1 MVSGYE
7 LSITSS
13 GFSSRSNQ
21 DEKLKPETGNH
32 MFCPECGSRLR
43 PGEPICGE
51 CGAAQEPMPAPPP
64 PVVLEARSAQAEDRM
79 PEPKK
84 PKHVPSQQL
93 EPGTLLLDRY
103 SIVHRV
109 GGGGMGSVYQ
119 ARDKRL
125 ADRLCAV
132 KEMIELF
139 ADQNQRAKAVEDF
152 KREAEVLAQLDHPS
166 IPTVFDYFI
175 ETGRYYLVMRW
186 IGGGDL
192 AEQMR
197 VRGGVVDEATVCKW
211 AVQIC
216 DVLHY
221 IHTQKPP
228 IIYRDLKPAN
238 LMLDDKTERVMLVD
252 FGIARI
258 VRPTE
263 KGVTAIGTMGYAPPE
278 LFAGKVEPR
287 SDIYSLGATVF
298 HMLTGSDPQ
307 DNPLLIFDFS
317 KNPRPC
323 QINSSISPEM
333 ERILMKMVAH
343 KPEDRQSSALE
354 LMRSLEAHRAFLASN
369 PRVEPP
375 RRPITSPR
383 SSSFPGP
390 NASSMRGVQMP
401 APVPVPTPPPPV
413 PTMEWVFC
421 GHCGEK
427 IGSDDVFCA
436 HCGHRQP
443 TAGAAAGYAASS
455 GAPGRIT
462 AQLVIVG
469 TKDMVKPFAIDKDSV
484 LIGRT
489 DPHTGIFPE
498 VDLTMYD
505 GETKVSRK
513 HARIFR
519 SGEQFL
525 IEDLGSVNGTIIN
538 SVSGGSIRLN
548 AKTPRALSAGDEVKL
563 GGTILQFIL
572 T

>member
-1 MVSGYE
+1 
-7 LSITSS
+7 
-13 GFSSRSNQ
+13 
-21 DEKLKPETGNH
+21 
-32 MFCPECGSRLR
+32 
-43 PGEPICGE
+43 
-51 CGAAQEPMPAPPP
+51 MP
-64 PVVLEARSAQAEDRM
+64 D
-79 PEPKK
+79 PKK
-84 PKHVPSQQL
+84 PKQAPTHQL

-103 SIVHRV
+103 LIVQRV

-119 ARDKRL
+119 AKDKRL

-132 KEMIELF
+132 KEMIEMF

-175 ETGRYYLVMRW
+175 EGGRYYLVMRW

-197 VRGGVVDEATVCKW
+197 VRGGIVDEATITKW
-211 AVQIC
+211 AIQIC

-221 IHTQKPP
+221 IHSQKPP

-238 LMLDDKTERVMLVD
+238 LMLDDKSGRVMLVD

-287 SDIYSLGATVF
+287 SDIYSLGATMF

-317 KNPRPC
+317 KNPRPR
-323 QINSSISPEM
+323 QINPNISAEM
-333 ERILMKMVAH
+333 EAILMRSVAH
-343 KPEDRQSSALE
+343 KPEDRHASALDF
-354 LMRSLEAHRAFLASN
+354 MRVLEEHSTRIDGRPRPEPPRVNYPRASN
-369 PRVEPP
+369 PVASVSAIPREPKP
-375 RRPITSPR
+375 SYTGTP
-383 SSSFPGP
+383 SSLSSGT
-390 NASSMRGVQMP
+390 ASAAGQD
-401 APVPVPTPPPPV
+401 
-413 PTMEWVFC
+413 WVFC

-427 IGSDDVFCA
+427 IGSDDVYCA
-436 HCGHRQP
+436 HCGNRQP
-443 TAGAAAGYAASS
+443 AAGAASAETGAA
-455 GAPGRIT
+455 AEPRVT
-462 AQLVIVG
+462 AQLIVVSTG
-469 TKDMVKPFAIDKDSV
+469 DMVKPIMQIKTDSV

-498 VDLTMYD
+498 IDLTMYD
-505 GETKVSRK
+505 PETKVSRR
-513 HARIFR
+513 HARIYR
-519 SGEQFL
+519 QGEQFL
-525 IEDLGSVNGTIIN
+525 IEDLGSVNGTIVN

-548 AKTPRALSAGDEVKL
+548 TKTPRVLSPDDELRL
-563 GGTILQFIL
+563 GGTVLKFTL
-572 T
+572 S

>member
-1 MVSGYE
+1 M
-7 LSITSS
+7 
-13 GFSSRSNQ
+13 
-21 DEKLKPETGNH
+21 PE
-32 MFCPECGSRLR
+32 
-43 PGEPICGE
+43 
-51 CGAAQEPMPAPPP
+51 APPA
-64 PVVLEARSAQAEDRM
+64 VVLEARSGQVEDSM
-79 PEPKK
+79 PESKK
-84 PKHVPSQQL
+84 PKSVPNQQL

-103 SIVHRV
+103 AIVQRV

-132 KEMIELF
+132 KEMIEMF
-139 ADQNQRAKAVEDF
+139 ADQSQRAKAVEDF

-197 VRGGVVDEATVCKW
+197 IRGGVVDEATVCKW

-216 DVLHY
+216 DVMHY

-278 LFAGKVEPR
+278 LFAGKVEAR
-287 SDIYSLGATVF
+287 SDIYSLGATIF

-317 KNPRPC
+317 KNPRPR
-323 QINSSISPEM
+323 QINPSITQEM
-333 ERILMKMVAH
+333 EGILMKAVAH
-343 KPEDRQSSALE
+343 KPDDRHASALE
-354 LMRSLEAHRAFLASN
+354 FMRALEAHSAYLSAH
-369 PRVEPP
+369 PKIEPI
-375 RRPITSPR
+375 RPPFGSPR
-383 SSSFPGP
+383 PSSFASPPGT
-390 NASSMRGVQMP
+390 NARGARVSAPGNSP
-401 APVPVPTPPPPV
+401 AAPAAPA
-413 PTMEWVFC
+413 MEWVFC
-421 GHCGEK
+421 GHCGEQ

-436 HCGHRQP
+436 HCGQRQP
-443 TAGAAAGYAASS
+443 TPGSGVPAPGYTGAA
-455 GAPGRIT
+455 APGRIT

-469 TKDMVKPFAIDKDSV
+469 TKDMVKPFVIDKESV

-513 HARIFR
+513 HARIYR
-519 SGEQFL
+519 QGEQFL

-538 SVSGGSIRLN
+538 SVTGGSVRLN
-548 AKTPRALSAGDEVKL
+548 AKSPRVLSAGDEVKL
-563 GGTILQFIL
+563 GGTTLQFLL

>member
-1 MVSGYE
+1 
-7 LSITSS
+7 
-13 GFSSRSNQ
+13 
-21 DEKLKPETGNH
+21 
-32 MFCPECGSRLR
+32 MFCPECGGHLQ
-43 PGEPICGE
+43 PGEPFCGG
-51 CGAAQEPMPAPPP
+51 CGARQDPMPDPPP
-64 PVVLEARSAQAEDRM
+64 PVVIEARSGRIEDRM
-79 PEPKK
+79 PDLKK
-84 PKHVPSQQL
+84 SKQPGSQQL

-103 SIVHRV
+103 SIVNRV

-132 KEMIELF
+132 KEMIEMF
-139 ADQNQRAKAVEDF
+139 ADQAQRAKAVEDF

-175 ETGRYYLVMRW
+175 EGGRYYLVMRW

-197 VRGGVVDEATVCKW
+197 ARGGVVDEATVSKW
-211 AVQIC
+211 AIQIC

-221 IHTQKPP
+221 IHSQRPP

-238 LMLDDKTERVMLVD
+238 LMIDDKNLRVMLVD

-287 SDIYSLGATVF
+287 SDIYSLGATMF

-323 QINSSISPEM
+323 QINPSITPEM
-333 ERILMKMVAH
+333 ERILIRAVTH
-343 KPEDRQSSALE
+343 KPEDRHASALE
-354 LMRSLEAHRAFLASN
+354 FMRALEAHSAYLSAHPPAQSSRPLRGA
-369 PRVEPP
+369 PRQSAPSIP
-375 RRPITSPR
+375 QSPAH
-383 SSSFPGP
+383 
-390 NASSMRGVQMP
+390 NAEAAASSASSA
-401 APVPVPTPPPPV
+401 APV
-413 PTMEWVFC
+413 MEWVFC
-421 GHCGEK
+421 GHCGEQ
-427 IGSDDVFCA
+427 IGADDVFCA
-436 HCGHRQP
+436 HCGSRQP
-443 TAGAAAGYAASS
+443 MPGSGARAAGYD
-455 GAPGRIT
+455 GATPAGRIT
-462 AQLVIVG
+462 AQLVVVG
-469 TKDMVKPFAIDKDSV
+469 TTDMVKPFPIEKESV

-505 GETKVSRK
+505 VETKVSRK
-513 HARIFR
+513 HARIYR
-519 SGEQFL
+519 QGEQFL
-525 IEDLGSVNGTIIN
+525 IEDLGSVNGTIVN
-538 SVSGGSIRLN
+538 SVTGGSIRLN
-548 AKTPRALSAGDEVKL
+548 AKSPRVLSAGDELKL
-563 GGTILQFIL
+563 GGTILKFML
-572 T
+572 A